1 MGRIQRKG
9 QCLYTMTDKEVLNF
23 ADKYLLYY
31 VDEDERG
38 EWSGDKQ
45 DVLEFARAVCEN
57 NDFYKTRCELL
68 QKVQKYMRDPERQIV
83 CDILANNSLLP
94 DPSGVRYGQDLV
106 KLIDL

>member
-1 MGRIQRKG
+1 
-9 QCLYTMTDKEVLNF
+9 MTDEQMIDIAEHHFDYQGGWIANTEN
-23 ADKYLLYY
+23 LL
-31 VDEDERG
+31 
-38 EWSGDKQ
+38 K
-45 DVLEFARAVCEN
+45 FAREVCEK

-106 KLIDL
+106 KLIEND

>member
-1 MGRIQRKG
+1 
-9 QCLYTMTDKEVLNF
+9 MTDEEILQLVKEHF
-23 ADKYLLYY
+23 TEGAIHD
-31 VDEDERG
+31 DG
-38 EWSGDKQ
+38 SCSEWYGNTDAFVK
-45 DVLEFARAVCEN
+45 FARELCEK

-106 KLIDL
+106 KLIEND

>member
-1 MGRIQRKG
+1 
-9 QCLYTMTDKEVLNF
+9 MTEEQILQIVKEYFNEGGIRDDGSCSEYYGDPDAFVKF
-23 ADKYLLYY
+23 A
-31 VDEDERG
+31 
-38 EWSGDKQ
+38 Q
-45 DVLEFARAVCEN
+45 AVCEK

>member
-1 MGRIQRKG
+1 MAR
-9 QCLYTMTDKEVLNF
+9 MTNEQMIEIAEQHFDYQGGWIANTEN
-23 ADKYLLYY
+23 LL
-31 VDEDERG
+31 R
-38 EWSGDKQ
+38 
-45 DVLEFARAVCEN
+45 FARELCEK

-106 KLIDL
+106 KLIEND

>member
-1 MGRIQRKG
+1 
-9 QCLYTMTDKEVLNF
+9 MTNEQMIEIAEQHFDYQGGWIANTEN
-23 ADKYLLYY
+23 LL
-31 VDEDERG
+31 R
-38 EWSGDKQ
+38 
-45 DVLEFARAVCEN
+45 FARELCEK

-106 KLIDL
+106 KLIEND